1 MTIYLIRFV
10 AYVIAINILYA
21 VLNHLNTRDSSLDG
35 DDTHY
40 TVRIPREIKTVYFSL
55 FVMGLILFIVFF
67 IFKLLDNESITN
79 GHFWFT
85 LIIMGIGLLVMYF
98 STRWR
103 IVVNEENIKV
113 YKIWGI
119 IRETTFSDIDSVELT
134 KKAQLVIRVKG
145 KKLTIVDGLTDNYF
159 KLKSDLIKHG
169 KLKLDSIS

>member
-67 IFKLLDNESITN
+67 IFKLLDNEL
-79 GHFWFT
+79 W
-85 LIIMGIGLLVMYF
+85 
-98 STRWR
+98 
-103 IVVNEENIKV
+103 E
-113 YKIWGI
+113 
-119 IRETTFSDIDSVELT
+119 SVCW
-134 KKAQLVIRVKG
+134 
-145 KKLTIVDGLTDNYF
+145 
-159 KLKSDLIKHG
+159 
-169 KLKLDSIS
+169 

>member
-1 MTIYLIRFV
+1 
-10 AYVIAINILYA
+10 
-21 VLNHLNTRDSSLDG
+21 
-35 DDTHY
+35 
-40 TVRIPREIKTVYFSL
+40 
-55 FVMGLILFIVFF
+55 
-67 IFKLLDNESITN
+67 
-79 GHFWFT
+79 
-85 LIIMGIGLLVMYF
+85 MGIGLLVMYF